1 MDLVRDTDV
10 AVGRAALVRRVVTQ
24 ADFDRFAR
32 LSGDDNPIHVDAAFA
47 AGIRHGRT
55 LAHGMMLYSLII
67 QVIRTELLPGAVEI
81 EQDLVFPG
89 PTFAGDAILVHA
101 EVVGVDRARGEVEVR
116 ARITG
121 PGGRVGCEGRT
132 RVRAHV

>member
-10 AVGRAALVRRVVTQ
+10 AVGRAVVMRRVVTQ

-32 LSGDDNPIHVDAAFA
+32 LSGDDNPIHVDPEFC
-47 AGIRHGRT
+47 AGTRWGRT

-67 QVIRTELLPGAVEI
+67 QVIRTELLPGSVEV

-89 PTFAGDAILVHA
+89 PTFAGDEVSVHA
-101 EVVGVDRARGEVEVR
+101 EVVGVDRVRGLVEVR
-116 ARITG
+116 ARLERV
-121 PGGRVGCEGRT
+121 GGGVGCEGRT
-132 RVRAHV
+132 LVRARV